1 MQSEHIEQT
10 QPVKP
15 TAATYV
21 CRKWEVST
29 PAPSPVREYIYCGS
43 RRRVVQHRKFA
54 KFVGHTL
61 AFLNI
66 KDMSV
71 EDKMRTVYSV
81 ASHPDEYTDLLKTEY
96 TSNFSINNNALAIA
110 VVTRDHAVQRKF
122 LDVMQTAS
130 NKIGH
135 TWMPAPWDSE
145 WWFAQSNATRLHF
158 VHISE
163 EDPLQIAYADSLDKL
178 MADRWTRTKPGR
190 YLTKFF
196 DHVLDENQIRTWT
209 ERVQAMAAPA
219 DLKFAASDDPDEWV
233 RVYANGPSSC
243 MAGDSSVR
251 VYAHDKSVLRLA
263 YLTSGNT
270 ITARC
275 IVREDTKEYIR
286 PYPNTTSSENTRWH
300 MAMRERLESQGY
312 THGGMGDVLLA
323 AERVNRWDNSYVC
336 PYIDSGN
343 DIHMSASLVVRD
355 GKEYL
360 LLSRDGDWDAQ
371 QTDGVLNGRQCT
383 CPDCGDSYDDDDDF
397 IYIESRGDSICQ
409 DCVDRYYTPA
419 YVSRHNQEYVSNDDV
434 IYCESDGENYHME
447 YANQADIYCCEV
459 TGDWYHIDDLCMT
472 SRGLVHNSRCTGLAV
487 PDSDGN
493 TYAFVRDTATT
504 HDGRTIHEL
513 DAEIRDDGLVYH
525 EDDPVVETKTETEGE

>member
-21 CRKWEVST
+21 RRKWEVLP
-29 PAPSPVREYIYCGS
+29 PALSPVHAQLYWGS
-43 RRRVVQHRKFA
+43 QNRAMRNRKFA

-81 ASHPDEYTDLLKTEY
+81 VSYPDEYADFPKLKY
-96 TSNFSINNNALAIA
+96 TGNYSINNNALAIA
-110 VVTRDHAVQRKF
+110 VVTRDHEVQQKF
-122 LDVMQTAS
+122 LDVMHAAS

-135 TWMPAPWDSE
+135 TWIPAPWDSE
-145 WWFAQSNATRLHF
+145 SWFARNNATRLHF

-196 DHVLDENQIRTWT
+196 GHVLGENQIRTWS

-263 YLTSGNT
+263 YLTSGDT
-270 ITARC
+270 IKARC
-275 IVREDTKEYIR
+275 IVREDTKQYIR
-286 PYPNTTSSENTRWH
+286 PYPNTTCAENTRWH

-312 THGGMGDVLLA
+312 THGGMEDVLLA
-323 AERVNRWDNSYVC
+323 AERVGRWDNSYVC

-343 DIHMSASLVVRD
+343 DRHMSASLVLRD

-371 QTDGVLNGRQCT
+371 QTDGVVNGRQCT
-383 CPDCGDSYDDDDDF
+383 CPECGDNYDDDDDF
-397 IYIESRGDSICQ
+397 IYLDDRGESICQ
-409 DCVDRYYTPA
+409 DCIDRYYTLA
-419 YVSRHNQEYVSNDDV
+419 YVSRRIQYFVHNDDV
-434 IYCESDGENYHME
+434 IHCESDGEDYHVD
-447 YANQADIYCCEV
+447 YANQANIYCCEV
-459 TGDWYHIDDLCMT
+459 TSDWYHIDDLCMT
-472 SRGLVHNSRCTGLAV
+472 SRGLVHNGSCTELAV

-493 TYAFVRDTATT
+493 DYAFFRDTTIT
-504 HDGRTIHEL
+504 HDGRVIHEV
-513 DAEIRDDGLVYH
+513 DAEVRDDGLVYH
-525 EDDPVVETKTETEGE
+525 EDDPVVETETETEGE